1 MALFSPTGRSGVRN
15 NIPMLARM
23 QRTGGYLHKGM
34 DQPPNNFYGKW
45 TS

>member
-1 MALFSPTGRSGVRN
+1 
-15 NIPMLARM
+15 MLVRM

-45 TS
+45 TSRSSAAPAWSAPT